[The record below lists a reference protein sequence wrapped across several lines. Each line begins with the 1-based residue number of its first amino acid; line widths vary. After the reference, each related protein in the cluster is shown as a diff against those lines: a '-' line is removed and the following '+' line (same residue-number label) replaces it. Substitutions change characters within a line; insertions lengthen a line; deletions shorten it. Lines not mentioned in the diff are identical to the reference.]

1 MRRRFWLLVIIG
13 CLGLAW
19 FRYASYSTQGLALA
33 SEKVIVELDV
43 KVPMRDGVQLSTN
56 IFRPD
61 GEGKFPTILMRTPYG
76 NGDADNGAARAYAQD
91 GYAYVIQD
99 TRGRFESE
107 GVFEPF
113 LNEGQDGYD
122 AQEWVRKQLWCNGKI
137 GTAGGSY
144 VGFTQWISAPL
155 QSPALKVML
164 PTITFA
170 DFHDDIAFIGG
181 AFQLS
186 LCLGW
191 SALVTAQPGEN
202 IIGKAEEIF
211 RTLPLIDYSR
221 VLGRE
226 IAFYNDW
233 LVHPND
239 DDYWRSA
246 TIKDKY
252 HRIQVPV
259 LNLGNWYDIFA
270 KATTENFRRMRE
282 EAPTEEIRQAQRLL
296 MGPGAHGAPGAKLG
310 EREFG
315 EIAKLDIASIERRW
329 FDYWLK
335 GEENG
340 IMDEAPVQIFVMGIN
355 QWRDEQEWPLVR
367 TRYTNY
373 YLHSDGNANT
383 LHGDGVLNP
392 VAPGDEP
399 IDRYSYDPNDPVPTK
414 GGANLAIPSGPYD
427 QRKIEERADVLVYTS
442 APLEGTVEVTG
453 PVRVILYA
461 ASSARDT
468 DFTAKL
474 VDVCPDRTA
483 WNLTDGII
491 RARYRNSDTEP
502 ELIEPGKVYKYE
514 IDLWVTSNVFLEGH
528 RIRVEVSSSN
538 FPRFD
543 RNPNTGHPFGQD
555 AEVATADQ
563 TIYHNADYPSHL
575 FLPVIP
581 SVEK

>member
-1 MRRRFWLLVIIG
+1 MQRRLVVLVILG

-19 FRYASYSTQGLALA
+19 LALA
-33 SEKVIVELDV
+33 NEDIVVELDV
-43 KVPMRDGVQLSTN
+43 RVPMRDGVQLSTN
-56 IFRPD
+56 IFLPD
-61 GEGKFPTILMRTPYG
+61 KEGKYPTILMRTPYG
-76 NGDADNGAARAYAQD
+76 NGDANNGAARAYAQV
-91 GYAYVIQD
+91 GYAYVTQD

-113 LNEGQDGYD
+113 LNEGPDGYD
-122 AQEWVRKQLWCNGKI
+122 AQEWVRKQSWYNGKI
-137 GTAGGSY
+137 GTTGGSY

-155 QSPALKVML
+155 QSPALKAMI
-164 PTITFA
+164 PTVTFA

-181 AFQLS
+181 ACQLS
-186 LCLGW
+186 LGLGW
-191 SALVTAQPGEN
+191 SAMVTAQPGEN
-202 IIGKAEEIF
+202 IMDKAEELF
-211 RTLPLIDYSR
+211 RTLPLTDYSK

-226 IAFYNDW
+226 IDFYNDW
-233 LVHPND
+233 LAHPND
-239 DDYWRSA
+239 GDYWRTA

-282 EAPTEEIRQAQRLL
+282 EASTEEIRQAQRLL
-296 MGPGAHGAPGAKLG
+296 MGPGAHGVPSSKLG

-315 EIAKLDIASIERRW
+315 DIAKLDLAAIERRW

-335 GEENG
+335 DEENG
-340 IMDEAPVQIFVMGIN
+340 VMDEAPVRIFVMGIN
-355 QWRDEQEWPLVR
+355 QWRDEQEWPLAR

-373 YLHSDGNANT
+373 YLRSNGKANT
-383 LHGDGVLNP
+383 LHGDGVLSFS
-392 VAPGDEP
+392 APEDEP
-399 IDRYSYDPNDPVPTK
+399 VDNYRYDPNDPVPTT

-427 QRKIEERADVLVYTS
+427 QRKVEERADVLVYTS
-442 APLEGTVEVTG
+442 APLEKPVEVTG
-453 PVRVILYA
+453 PVRMTLYA

-474 VDVCPDRTA
+474 VDVSPDGTA

-491 RARYRNSDTEP
+491 RARYRNSDTEQ
-502 ELIEPGKVYKYE
+502 ELIEPGEVYKYE

-555 AEVATADQ
+555 AEVVTAEQ
-563 TIYHNADYPSHL
+563 AIYHNARYPSHL
-575 FLPVIP
+575 ILPVIP
-581 SVEK
+581 SVEEE